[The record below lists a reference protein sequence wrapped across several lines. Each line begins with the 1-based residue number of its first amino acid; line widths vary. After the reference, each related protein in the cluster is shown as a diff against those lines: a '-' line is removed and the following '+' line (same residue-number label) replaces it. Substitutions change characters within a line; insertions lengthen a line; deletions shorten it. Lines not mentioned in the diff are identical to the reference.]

1 MPKPI
6 QVSASILCADF
17 CKLGD
22 EIKKVEDAGVDIIH
36 VDVMDGHF
44 VPNIT
49 IGPIIVETIRPLTKL
64 PLEAH
69 LMIENPW
76 MYIDKF
82 IDAGADV
89 ISLQVECYGERK
101 QACREFGQW
110 PKEVESI
117 DIPRIKEDIS
127 RIHARV
133 KKVFMV
139 INPGTPLCLG
149 PLVEDIDGV
158 LIMSVNPGF
167 ANQKFMPIVM
177 PKIQQLRDVFD
188 GDIAVDGGINNF
200 TAPEAVKAGANI
212 LATASYFFGSN
223 NPKEV
228 VKDLKKLRMK
238 E

>member
-1 MPKPI
+1 MKNNI
-6 QVSASILCADF
+6 QISVSILCADF
-17 CKLGD
+17 SSLVD
-22 EIKKVEDAGVDIIH
+22 EIKKIEKSGADMVH

-49 IGPIIVETIRPLTKL
+49 IGPIIVEAIRPLTKL
-64 PLEAH
+64 PIEAH
-69 LMIENPW
+69 LMIENPS

-82 IDAGADV
+82 IEAGADV
-89 ISLQVECYGERK
+89 VSLQIECYGERK
-101 QACREFGQW
+101 QGCCEFGQW

-127 RIHARV
+127 AIHYHK
-133 KKVFMV
+133 KKVFVV

-149 PLVEDIDGV
+149 SLVKDIDGV

-167 ANQKFMPIVM
+167 ANQKFMPMVM
-177 PKIQQLRDVFD
+177 PKIQQLRSDFD

-212 LATASYFFGSN
+212 LATASYFFGSD
-223 NPKEV
+223 NPKEL
-228 VKDLKKLRMK
+228 VKGLKKLQMD